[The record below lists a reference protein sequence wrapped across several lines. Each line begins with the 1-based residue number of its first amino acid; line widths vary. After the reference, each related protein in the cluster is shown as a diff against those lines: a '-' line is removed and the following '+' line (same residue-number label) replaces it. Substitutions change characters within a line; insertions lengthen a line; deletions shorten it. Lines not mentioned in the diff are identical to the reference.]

1 MSTRSRVV
9 YVKGNKAY
17 GVYVHHDGYP
27 DGVGFVLEQH
37 YQSEKKI
44 RELVQLGDLSILAEK
59 VNPSTSTHSFDTPEE
74 GVTIAYG
81 RDRGETNVGTEEF
94 PVRGTN
100 ALNALNDTYD
110 HYKNSDAEWV
120 YVYLSN
126 NKQWYVL
133 ELHEDSFRPTK
144 LSSLFDEADEEPKVM
159 KRAFLTKEGATK
171 TARRLRKEK
180 VGYIL
185 FYDVKDREIRQA
197 VVSLDMYTRNKEL
210 FKTPVGEDFDLI
222 FSMTWGD
229 YIQRVNPKATQ
240 AEVADTLYKRVNSDV
255 QNYIN
260 EKDVEPVNVAIK

>member
-1 MSTRSRVV
+1 MATRSRVV

-27 DGVGFVLEQH
+27 EGVGFVLEQH

-44 RELVQLGDLSILAEK
+44 WELVQLGDLSVLAEK
-59 VNPSTSTHSFDTPEE
+59 VNPSTSTHSFDTPED

-100 ALNALNDTYD
+100 ALSNIYY
-110 HYKNSDAEWV
+110 HYKNSVIEWV

-126 NKQWYVL
+126 KKQWYVL

-144 LSSLFDEADEEPKVM
+144 LSSLLDEADEEPKVM

-197 VVSLDMYTRNKEL
+197 VVSLDMYTRNKEV
-210 FKTPVGEDFDLI
+210 FKTPAGKDFDLI
-222 FSMTWGD
+222 FSMTWED